1 MDTSDSL
8 ASGVSLAV
16 SLLVFAYLSLVE
28 GAFSAESLPIWPSE
42 QLSRL
47 LKTLHLLRLAVVLA
61 VALSTLSLLLAQSS
75 PGLGVIVVVTL
86 ALLAFLIATD
96 RAAHALSMRFPEMAS
111 RLASPLRTVLFRLPG
126 LSRTGEA
133 APEEVETNHSRENN
147 GAGPETPDSTT
158 VVITEEGPARL
169 DARERTM
176 IRSILRLDES
186 VAREI
191 MVPRIDI
198 VAVEADS
205 PLTVVASRM
214 VDGGHS
220 RLPVYS
226 ETIDNIL
233 GVVHSRDLLPFLSR
247 TGNYPSLESIIRPA
261 FFIPESK
268 RLDDLLR
275 EFQERHVQ
283 IAMVV
288 DEYGG
293 IEGLVTFEDLLE
305 EIVGEIEDEF
315 SRSLEPLVTPLDNGD
330 IVVDARVTLDYLSSL
345 FSVPIEI
352 EDVDTIGGLVYS
364 ALGKVPRVGDE
375 VFHNDIR
382 IEVDSLLGRRIR
394 RLRLSRVEPHVKGN
408 ETST

>member
-8 ASGVSLAV
+8 LSGLSLAV
-16 SLLVFAYLSLVE
+16 SLLAFAYLSLVE
-28 GAFSAESLPIWPSE
+28 GAFFAESFPIWPSE
-42 QLSRL
+42 QFSRL
-47 LKTLHLLRLAVVLA
+47 LTALHLLRLAVVLA
-61 VALSTLSLLLAQSS
+61 VVLSTLSFLLSQSS
-75 PGLGVIVVVTL
+75 PGLGVIIAATL
-86 ALLAFLIATD
+86 ALLAFLIAVD
-96 RAAHALSMRFPEMAS
+96 RAAHLVTVRFPAMAS
-111 RLASPLRTVLFRLPG
+111 SLASPLQTLLFHFLRVSRPG
-126 LSRTGEA
+126 ES
-133 APEEVETNHSRENN
+133 APEEVETNYSWDNN
-147 GAGPETPDSTT
+147 GAGPEIPDSTT

-176 IRSILRLDES
+176 IRSILRFDES
-186 VAREI
+186 AAREI

-214 VDGGHS
+214 LDGGHS
-220 RLPVYS
+220 RLPVYR
-226 ETIDNIL
+226 ETIDDIL
-233 GVVHSRDLLPFLSR
+233 GVVHSRDLLPFLSQM
-247 TGNYPSLESIIRPA
+247 GNYPPLESIIRPA

-330 IVVDARVTLDYLSSL
+330 VVVDARVTLDYLSGL
-345 FSVPIEI
+345 FSIPIEI

-364 ALGKVPRVGDE
+364 SLGKVPRVGDE
-375 VFHNDIR
+375 VVHNDIR

-394 RLRLSRVEPHVKGN
+394 RLRLSRVEPHVKEN
-408 ETST
+408 EAST